1 MRKLVFLASA
11 CTLVVFASLARAQQ
25 QIDIAVGASR
35 LYSPKPLNS
44 SLAFAPP
51 PLTGGIYP
59 QASVQV
65 IFSNHFGFNVEG
77 TYRYNDDVYN
87 GYQRFRPTFY
97 EANGVYA
104 AHVTN
109 RIRGDAMLGVGG
121 ETVLFYNQFGS
132 CNPIYGGTC
141 HTNANTNHFLVD
153 VGGDLR
159 YYLHGRLFVRPEVHF
174 YHIFNNTNI
183 FSSDNVL
190 RFGASIGFSFSRQ

>member
-1 MRKLVFLASA
+1 LRKLVLFAYACALAI
-11 CTLVVFASLARAQQ
+11 VASQARAQQ

-51 PLTGGIYP
+51 ALTGGIYP
-59 QASVQV
+59 QGSVQV

-87 GYQRFRPTFY
+87 GFQRFRPTFY

-104 AHVTN
+104 SRVTN
-109 RIRGDAMLGVGG
+109 RIRADAMVGLGG
-121 ETVLFYNQFGS
+121 ETVFFYNQFGS
-132 CNPIYGGTC
+132 CNPIYAGDC
-141 HTNANTNHFLVD
+141 HVNANSTHLLEH

-159 YYLHGRLFVRPEVHF
+159 YYFWRRVFVRPEVHF
-174 YHIFNNTNI
+174 YHIQNNTNI
-183 FSSDNVL
+183 FSSNNVL
-190 RFGASIGFSFSRQ
+190 RYGASIGFSLSRQ